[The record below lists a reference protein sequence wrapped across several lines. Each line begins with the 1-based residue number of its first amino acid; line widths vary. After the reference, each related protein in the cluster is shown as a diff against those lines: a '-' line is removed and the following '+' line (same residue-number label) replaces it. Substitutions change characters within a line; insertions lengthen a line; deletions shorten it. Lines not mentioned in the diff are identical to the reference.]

1 MNRKEKNNLSFIF
14 EDRKTKNMVRRGLPH
29 LFQLAEL
36 DSSRAGKIGMEVGS
50 LRERIIV
57 ALLIYIYG
65 RENVLTQIPITKSEE
80 DVRLFD
86 LRISIKTISNPA
98 FRGVKIVW
106 TVDREKLLE
115 FRENYYPSCDILLV
129 QIVWGGLGKFCHIP
143 LKVQERY

>member
-86 LRISIKTISNPA
+86 LPISIKTISNPA
-98 FRGVKIVW
+98 FRG
-106 TVDREKLLE
+106 
-115 FRENYYPSCDILLV
+115 C
-129 QIVWGGLGKFCHIP
+129 
-143 LKVQERY
+143 